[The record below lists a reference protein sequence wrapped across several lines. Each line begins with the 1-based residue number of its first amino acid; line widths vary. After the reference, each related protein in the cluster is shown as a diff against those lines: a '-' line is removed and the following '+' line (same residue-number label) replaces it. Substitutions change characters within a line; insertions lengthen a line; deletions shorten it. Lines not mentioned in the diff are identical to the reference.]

1 MVEDISPPESP
12 KSGYRRHWGWDGD
25 AFVPSACVES
35 HYSDI
40 AVTGAAM
47 SAPWSLYHTLNG
59 FDEELDDGDDSQ
71 VSCGSVDA
79 GRAC

>member
-1 MVEDISPPESP
+1 MRIFHRLKAQNLATDAI
-12 KSGYRRHWGWDGD
+12 GDGTVTHLCLQH
-25 AFVPSACVES
+25 ALNRIIQICAL
-35 HYSDI
+35 
-40 AVTGAAM
+40 TGAAM

-71 VSCGSVDA
+71 VSSGPVDA